1 MAFFMVLKTVAIMLF
16 FIICGYTLVKSK
28 KAEASHAKGF
38 SALLVYLLAPC
49 LMISSFQKLEY
60 TPENFRRTMI
70 FFCLSLIIQALFIG
84 IMLLFIKKKY
94 SVAKNRVMTVAATLG
109 NVGFFGLP
117 IITSVFP
124 NESVVACYST
134 AYVASMNL
142 LCFTIGIFLI
152 SNDKKFISFKGA
164 FLNPTTLSFI
174 VAVTLYVLNF
184 KFNETTGDMVN
195 LLGRMTTPVCMIV
208 VGFRL
213 ASMNLKDVFTA
224 KFAYLSS
231 LLKLIV
237 FPLFAVLCVAFLPFV
252 DNIFKI
258 SMFILSSAPT
268 GVVVLSLAEL
278 HECEQK
284 ITANAVL
291 LTTLLSLISIPLM
304 LLFVN
309 V

>member
-1 MAFFMVLKTVAIMLF
+1 MAFFMVLKTVAIMFF
-16 FIICGYTLVKSK
+16 FICCGFSLVRTK
-28 KAEASHAKGF
+28 KADSSHAKGL
-38 SALLVYLLAPC
+38 SAILVYLLAPC
-49 LMISSFQKLEY
+49 LMISSFQKMNY
-60 TPENFRRTMI
+60 TPENFKKTMI
-70 FFCLSLIIQALFIG
+70 FFISSLLVQALFFGVLYI
-84 IMLLFIKKKY
+84 FIRKKY
-94 SVAKNRVMTVAATLG
+94 EVAKYRVMAVAATLG

-164 FLNPTTLSFI
+164 FFNPTTLSFI
-174 VAVTLYVLNF
+174 VAVTLYVLQI
-184 KFNETTGDMVN
+184 KFPETIGDMVN
-195 LLGRMTTPVCMIV
+195 LLGRMTTPICMII

-213 ASMNLKDVFTA
+213 ASMNLKDVFRA
-224 KFAYLSS
+224 KFAYVAS
-231 LLKLIV
+231 LLKLII
-237 FPLFAVLCVAFLPFV
+237 FPLFAYICVVFLPFV
-252 DNIFKI
+252 DNVFKL
-258 SMFILSSAPT
+258 SMFILSCAPT

-284 ITANAVL
+284 TTANAVL
-291 LTTLLSLISIPLM
+291 LTTLLSLITIPLL

>member
-1 MAFFMVLKTVAIMLF
+1 MAFFMVLKTVAIMFF
-16 FIICGYTLVKSK
+16 FIACGFTLVRTK
-28 KAEASHAKGF
+28 KADASHAKGL
-38 SALLVYLLAPC
+38 SAILVYLLAPC
-49 LMISSFQKLEY
+49 LMISSFQKMDY
-60 TPENFRRTMI
+60 TPENFKKTMT
-70 FFCLSLIIQALFIG
+70 FFVVSLLIQALFLG
-84 IMLLFIKKKY
+84 IMYLFIRKKY
-94 SVAKNRVMTVAATLG
+94 EVAKYRVMAVAATLG

-142 LCFTIGIFLI
+142 LCFTLGIFFI
-152 SNDKKFISFKGA
+152 SNNRKFISFKGA

-174 VAVTLYVLNF
+174 TAVTLYSLNL
-184 KFNETTGDMVN
+184 KFPYTVGDMVN
-195 LLGRMTTPVCMIV
+195 LLGRMTTPICMII

-213 ASMNLKDVFTA
+213 ASMNLKDVFKA
-224 KFAYLSS
+224 RFAYVAS
-231 LLKLIV
+231 LLKLLV
-237 FPLFAVLCVAFLPFV
+237 FPLFALLCVAFFPFL
-252 DNIFKI
+252 DNVFKLSI
-258 SMFILSSAPT
+258 FILSCAPT

-284 ITANAVL
+284 TTANAVL
-291 LTTLLSLISIPLM
+291 LTTLISLVTIPLL